1 MTRLSGIQVADQT
14 VSISAEGAIF
24 SSVSYV
30 ANPNRIVIDVP
41 QASFSEFLPEPYL
54 STEAIIPIEHR
65 YIQQIRY
72 SSFNPATHTI
82 RFVLDLKE
90 RASYTVIADGSS
102 GMFVL
107 QLAEYKL
114 KIAIDAGHG
123 PETAGKRTPDGSMRE
138 FQFNSV
144 VARYVRD
151 GLMNYSGVEVMFT
164 HADDGSRDVPLKER
178 TEAANAW
185 GADLLVSIHA
195 NAMGN
200 NWSTAKGIE
209 TYVYTTKPQAAVTL
223 ANAVQKQMILATGL
237 FDRGVKANNLH
248 MVREGPLTSILVESG
263 FMTNKDE
270 AALLKTDAYRRKCAQ
285 AVIAGLVEVYKLQ
298 LK

>member
-1 MTRLSGIQVADQT
+1 MPA
-14 VSISAEGAIF
+14 
-24 SSVSYV
+24 VSYV
-30 ANPNRIVIDVP
+30 TNPNRIVIDVP
-41 QASFSEFLPEPYL
+41 QAAFSEFLTEPYL
-54 STEAIIPIEHR
+54 STETILPVEHR
-65 YIQQIRY
+65 FIKQIRY
-72 SSFNPATHTI
+72 SSFNPATRTI
-82 RFVLDLKE
+82 RFVLDLKD
-90 RASYTVIADGSS
+90 RASYTVIADGTS
-102 GMFVL
+102 GIFVL

-123 PETAGKRTPDGSMRE
+123 PETAGKRIPDGSMRE

-151 GLMNYSGVEVMFT
+151 ELMKYDGVEVLFT

-178 TEAANAW
+178 TEAASAW

-200 NWSTAKGIE
+200 GWSSAKGIE
-209 TYVYTTKPQAAVTL
+209 TYVYTSKPQAAVTL
-223 ANAVQKQMILATGL
+223 ANAVHKQMILATGL
-237 FDRGVKANNLH
+237 YDRGVKAANLH

-285 AVIAGLVEVYKLQ
+285 AIIAGLVEVYNLKL
-298 LK
+298 K